1 MQPRLIALESGQA
14 FVFDDAGRNRG
25 ASSEKKTIKTD
36 HTWLAGFPGPQP
48 LVCGRG
54 LRISRSRSVLCPLPR
69 SCPVSPQ
76 GPAGRRLGSGG
87 SGPPGSLSP
96 DEPWAHCNLG
106 TSFGCPRP
114 GSNQSA
120 SLPVSRGEKT
130 THVITRVCPGS
141 PSPSGVSALSLD
153 SGGLFRVAVAR
164 MIDVQ
169 RRDMLSYTECKASPG
184 AGGLVGLRRVR
195 SRTLCVSLRLCCCF
209 GSGDGLTHGAAQE
222 AELSRPARPV
232 CYRTGPLI

>member
-1 MQPRLIALESGQA
+1 MQPRLSALESDQA
-14 FVFDDAGRNRG
+14 FVCDDAGINKG
-25 ASSEKKTIKTD
+25 ARSEKKTIKTD
-36 HTWLAGFPGPQP
+36 HTWRAGFPGPQA

-76 GPAGRRLGSGG
+76 GPAGRRLGSVG

-114 GSNQSA
+114 GLNHSSSQS
-120 SLPVSRGEKT
+120 RKKT
-130 THVITRVCPGS
+130 THAITLLCPGS
-141 PSPSGVSALSLD
+141 LSPSGVSALSLD
-153 SGGLFRVAVAR
+153 SGGLFSAAVAR

-222 AELSRPARPV
+222 AELSRPA